1 MIKNRTTQLIFL
13 TMAITIGLIGCISSF
28 GLFNYVF
35 RWDFYMHFTNLSNY
49 LCVGILITEFIQ
61 TLKKQEDD
69 YIKTYPLLKFIGLVA
84 ITITFLVFNIV
95 LAPTREKTYLFSINS
110 VTLHI
115 LIPLIYICDWVL
127 FYEKKKVKWTYP
139 IISLSFPGC
148 YILFIYIHAAILNF
162 DTSILNFSKDG
173 PFIYPH
179 FFLNIETQTLPG
191 VIKWIFLFFR
201 YSIWYL
207 K

>member
-1 MIKNRTTQLIFL
+1 
-13 TMAITIGLIGCISSF
+13 
-28 GLFNYVF
+28 
-35 RWDFYMHFTNLSNY
+35 MHFTNLSNY

-95 LAPTREKTYLFSINS
+95 LAPTREKTYTFSINS
-110 VTLHI
+110 ITLHI
-115 LIPLIYICDWVL
+115 LTPLLYICDWIL

-162 DTSILNFSKDG
+162 DTSILNFSQDG
-173 PFIYPH
+173 PFIYPY

-191 VIKWIFLFFR
+191 VIKWIFLFF
-201 YSIWYL
+201 IGINVIGYL
-207 K
+207 FYGIDKIKK